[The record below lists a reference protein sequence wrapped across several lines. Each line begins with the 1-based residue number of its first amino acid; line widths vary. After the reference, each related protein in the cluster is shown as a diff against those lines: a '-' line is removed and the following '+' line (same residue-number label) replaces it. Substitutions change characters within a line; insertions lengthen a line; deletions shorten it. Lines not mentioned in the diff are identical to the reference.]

1 MSLSVLGGGYV
12 PSIQRWSFD
21 PMVRISLQDLGGI
34 KSPSFS
40 VSYIKAREYHF
51 LLSSSQF
58 IIFRAF
64 QTSKLTNHQIVRRIF
79 KKFSKI
85 LKNFEDQFPLQFT

>member
-1 MSLSVLGGGYV
+1 
-12 PSIQRWSFD
+12 
-21 PMVRISLQDLGGI
+21 MVRISLQDLGGI

-40 VSYIKAREYHF
+40 VSYIKTREYHF

-58 IIFRAF
+58 RIFRAF